1 MNRFTLLP
9 VSALLIMLLTLSN
22 GCQDPGSTAG
32 DNSSNGGDG
41 GTAQH
46 DHDHGDHDHG
56 DHDHGDHD
64 HGDHDHGDHDHG
76 DHDHGD
82 HDHGDHG
89 DHDHGSDPSLPPG
102 SEDHEAHKGPETY
115 DEAVSELLSTSKSIA
130 DAFGAKK
137 PDDAHGPLH
146 EVGHLLGATEALVEK
161 SQMDDATKK
170 QLLGAIEQ
178 LFEAYTAVDD
188 KMHDA
193 EKGKDYSEVSE
204 QVQKAISTLEAQAT
218 SQKE

>member
-1 MNRFTLLP
+1 
-9 VSALLIMLLTLSN
+9 MLLTLSN

-64 HGDHDHGDHDHG
+64 HGDH
-76 DHDHGD
+76 
-82 HDHGDHG
+82 DHG

>member
-41 GTAQH
+41 GSAQHDHDHGDH

-56 DHDHGDHD
+56 DH
-64 HGDHDHGDHDHG
+64 
-76 DHDHGD
+76 
-82 HDHGDHG
+82 DHG

>member
-1 MNRFTLLP
+1 
-9 VSALLIMLLTLSN
+9 MLLTLSN

-46 DHDHGDHDHG
+46 DHDHGDHDH
-56 DHDHGDHD
+56 DHGDHD
-64 HGDHDHGDHDHG
+64 HGDH
-76 DHDHGD
+76 
-82 HDHGDHG
+82 DHG

>member
-56 DHDHGDHD
+56 DHDHGDH
-64 HGDHDHGDHDHG
+64 
-76 DHDHGD
+76 
-82 HDHGDHG
+82 DHG

-193 EKGKDYSEVSE
+193 DKGKDYSEVSE

>member
-64 HGDHDHGDHDHG
+64 HGDH
-76 DHDHGD
+76 
-82 HDHGDHG
+82 DHG

>member
-46 DHDHGDHDHG
+46 DHDHGDHDH
-56 DHDHGDHD
+56 DHGDHD
-64 HGDHDHGDHDHG
+64 HGDH
-76 DHDHGD
+76 
-82 HDHGDHG
+82 DHG

-193 EKGKDYSEVSE
+193 DKGKDYSEVSE